1 MKDSKGG
8 NYRVAMYSPGMVGLG
23 HIRRNASIAQ
33 ELRRCALQPVILM
46 IAETRQAGALPMPE
60 GVGVDCVTLPAL
72 RKEADGCCK
81 PRYLDVSNEELIALR
96 SKVISRA
103 IKAFEPDMLIVD
115 DLPLGAGG
123 ELARTLER
131 SRRHG
136 TRCVLGV
143 RDVLQDPESVRN
155 SWSEQTVRAL
165 HDYYD
170 AIWNYGDL
178 AMVDMSS
185 FLGFKREPEA
195 PRRLAEYIHAAAER
209 AVTAAPPMPKS
220 VRLPADNPPTQR
232 TDLARSAPNAT
243 LPGPVTAQASPAR
256 GGASELRVQSLGA
269 AAPAVAPAPVR
280 QVRAKSVAFRR
291 PHAGDENR
299 FLLEERTTEFD
310 DGTSSKDY
318 IWVRGQ
324 YVLVV
329 PVWGRRVVFIRQY
342 KKAAEQNLLVLPW
355 GEIERDETPLAA
367 GRRELEEETGY
378 SFDTAEVYG
387 PFYDLPDKSTGGH
400 WVVVARNT
408 YRKAAPAP
416 DEGERISGTEPIPVR
431 ELWQHHIP
439 VLMHVGALR
448 LAGF

>member
-1 MKDSKGG
+1 
-8 NYRVAMYSPGMVGLG
+8 
-23 HIRRNASIAQ
+23 
-33 ELRRCALQPVILM
+33 
-46 IAETRQAGALPMPE
+46 
-60 GVGVDCVTLPAL
+60 
-72 RKEADGCCK
+72 
-81 PRYLDVSNEELIALR
+81 
-96 SKVISRA
+96 
-103 IKAFEPDMLIVD
+103 
-115 DLPLGAGG
+115 LPLGAGG
-123 ELARTLER
+123 ELARTLEHA
-131 SRRHG
+131 RRHG
-136 TRCVLGV
+136 IRCVLGV
-143 RDVLQDPESVRN
+143 RDALQDRESLRN
-155 SWSEQTVRAL
+155 SWSEQAVRAL

-170 AIWNYGDL
+170 AIWIYGNL
-178 AMVDMSS
+178 AVVDMLS

-195 PRRLAEYIHAAAER
+195 PRRLAEYLHAAAER
-209 AVTAAPPMPKS
+209 TVTAAPPMPKS
-220 VRLPADNPPTQR
+220 VRLPADNPPTLR

-243 LPGPVTAQASPAR
+243 LPDHVTAQASPAR
-256 GGASELRVQSLGA
+256 GGAIELRVQSPGA

-280 QVRAKSVAFRR
+280 HVRAKCVAFRG

-310 DGTSSKDY
+310 DGTSSRDY

-329 PVWGRRVVFIRQY
+329 PVAGSRVVFIRQY
-342 KKAAEQNLLVLPW
+342 KKAAEQTLLVLPW
-355 GEIERDETPLAA
+355 GEIERDESPLAA

-408 YRKAAPAP
+408 YRKAPPAP
-416 DEGERISGTEPIPVR
+416 DEGERISGTELIPAGQ
-431 ELWQHHIP
+431 LWRHHIP